1 MSQIEGQTNQLTA
14 PDQRVP
20 VAISPSGEFV
30 IDSISSLYRVG
41 AFYHA
46 AGINPTC
53 TKVEHYMVLIQ
64 ASRDLRVPLMQAL
77 LNIAIIDNK
86 PVMHSKLPM
95 ALVLRTKEMEQ
106 YTQDVVERNPDGSI
120 GPQTRGIVVVQRKGL
135 SPISGV
141 FSMADAKQAELLSK
155 RNWRNYPADMLL
167 NRARARALST
177 TFPDAL
183 LGMGIDTDGDFFDGD
198 RPRHVRN
205 DAPPPP
211 SRAASL
217 IDSIPDVGAA
227 GSAGRAT
234 PAPAAPSF
242 DVDEI
247 AQAMDAQA

>member
-1 MSQIEGQTNQLTA
+1 LIAHFTVFT
-14 PDQRVP
+14 
-20 VAISPSGEFV
+20 
-30 IDSISSLYRVG
+30 
-41 AFYHA
+41 
-46 AGINPTC
+46 
-53 TKVEHYMVLIQ
+53 VLCKEVF
-64 ASRDLRVPLMQAL
+64 L
-77 LNIAIIDNK
+77 K
-86 PVMHSKLPM
+86 SKL
-95 ALVLRTKEMEQ
+95 AQ
-106 YTQDVVERNPDGSI
+106 S
-120 GPQTRGIVVVQRKGL
+120 RKGL

-141 FSMADAKQAELLSK
+141 FSMADAKQAELLTK

-234 PAPAAPSF
+234 PAPAAPALF
-242 DVDEI
+242 ENKYRKKN
-247 AQAMDAQA
+247 